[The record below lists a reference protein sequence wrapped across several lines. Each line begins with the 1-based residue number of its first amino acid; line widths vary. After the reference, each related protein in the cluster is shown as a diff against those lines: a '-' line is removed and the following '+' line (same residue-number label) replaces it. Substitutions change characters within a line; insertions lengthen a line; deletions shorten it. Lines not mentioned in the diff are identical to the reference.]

1 MDMGTIVLNCILAA
15 LFLATGAPKVIGV
28 RYFARAF
35 EKFGYPQWLRV
46 YAGVSEV
53 LGAGLL
59 LAGIWYPPAAPA
71 GGLLIFPTMC
81 GATYTNYVK
90 VNNVNGTGTL
100 VITALVG
107 LSVYLSVPA
116 AAAASGMASPW

>member
-1 MDMGTIVLNCILAA
+1 MGTGTIVLNAILGV
-15 LFLATGAPKVIGV
+15 LFLATGSPKIIGV

-46 YAGVSEV
+46 FAGVSEFI
-53 LGAGLL
+53 GAGLL
-59 LAGIWYPPAAPA
+59 LAGIWYPTAAPV

-81 GATYTNYVK
+81 GATYTNYVT

-100 VITALVG
+100 VITGLVA

-116 AAAASGMASPW
+116 AAAALGMTSPW